1 VLRGILSIQSEVVYG
16 HVGNGAARLALQRL
30 AHEVFSIP
38 TVIFSNHTG
47 YGSFAGEPIPA
58 AHITALVEA
67 LDKHGILKGV
77 TAVLSGYL
85 GSADQAVAIAEVVER
100 VKAANPSAIYCCDP
114 VAGDLPEGAYV
125 SDDIAGGIAAR
136 LLPVADI
143 ATPNAYELG
152 RFTDRTVEDPHSA
165 IEAARTL
172 GPGIVLCT
180 SVPSREPD
188 RIATMAV
195 TAEAA
200 WLTETPRREHV
211 PHGLGD
217 LMTALFLGQWL
228 RSRDIPGALGL
239 ATSSVDAILRASV
252 RANSTELLIVQEQN
266 RIVEPTHMRPIV
278 VEGKV

>member
-1 VLRGILSIQSEVVYG
+1 MLRGILSIQSEVVYG

-47 YGSFAGEPIPA
+47 YGRYAGEPLPA
-58 AHITALVEA
+58 GQIAALIEA
-67 LDKHGILKGV
+67 LDAQGILKGV
-77 TAVLSGYL
+77 SAVLSGYL
-85 GSADQAVAIAEVVER
+85 GSADQAAVIAEAVER
-100 VKAANPSAIYCCDP
+100 VKAANPNAIYCCDP
-114 VAGDLPEGAYV
+114 VAGDLPGGAFV
-125 SDDIAGGIAAR
+125 SDEVAGGIAAR
-136 LLPVADI
+136 LLPIADI
-143 ATPNAYELG
+143 ATPNVYELG
-152 RFTDRTVEDPHSA
+152 RFTDRTVEDPQTA

-172 GPGIVLCT
+172 GPAIVLCT

-188 RIATMAV
+188 RIATMAI

-200 WLTETPRREHV
+200 WLTETPRRERV

-217 LMTALFLGQWL
+217 LMCALFLGQWL

-252 RANSTELLIVQEQN
+252 RAGSDELLMVQEQN

-278 VEGKV
+278 IEGKV

>member
-47 YGSFAGEPIPA
+47 YGSFAGETIPA
-58 AHITALVEA
+58 AHIGALVEA
-67 LDKHGILKGV
+67 LDKHGMLKGV

-85 GSADQAVAIAEVVER
+85 GSADQASVIADVVER
-100 VKAANPSAIYCCDP
+100 VKAANPNAIYCCDP
-114 VAGDLPEGAYV
+114 VSGDLPDGAYV
-125 SDDIAGGIAAR
+125 SDDVAGGIAAR

-143 ATPNAYELG
+143 ATPNIYELG
-152 RFTDRTVEDPHSA
+152 RFTDRVVKDPHSA
-165 IEAARTL
+165 IEAARAL
-172 GPGIVLCT
+172 GPSIVLCT
-180 SVPSREPD
+180 SVPSRDPE

-200 WLTETPRREHV
+200 WLTETPRRERV

-217 LMTALFLGQWL
+217 LMAALFLGQWL

-252 RANSTELLIVQEQN
+252 RANSDELLIVQEQN
-266 RIVEPTHMRPIV
+266 RIVEPTHMRPIM
-278 VEGKV
+278 VEGKM